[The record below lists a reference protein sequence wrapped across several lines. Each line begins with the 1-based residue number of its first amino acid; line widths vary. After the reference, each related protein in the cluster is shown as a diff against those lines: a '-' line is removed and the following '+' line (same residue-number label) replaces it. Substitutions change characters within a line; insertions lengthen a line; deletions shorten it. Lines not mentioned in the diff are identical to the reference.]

1 MGAVFAGVRVER
13 GGPVSSA
20 NEENR
25 RIPRQRGAGLSPEAE
40 RQWELLRK
48 MAPSVRRLVYRLT
61 GGAQATVVDEVEA
74 QVWFAIFLRL
84 QNGGPIEQKD
94 SSLLRSG
101 VESYVYAVVRQ
112 KARGHLAELAKRA
125 EHFVGDHVYLL
136 EQEAVPSA
144 ESKSLADLAPAM
156 KALKS
161 EMSELQ
167 LAAFVLAEAYELKAP
182 VIADLLG
189 TTKGS
194 VRDAL
199 RHARRKRDG
208 LALIED

>member
-1 MGAVFAGVRVER
+1 MV
-13 GGPVSSA
+13 
-20 NEENR
+20 
-25 RIPRQRGAGLSPEAE
+25 
-40 RQWELLRK
+40 
-48 MAPSVRRLVYRLT
+48 PSVRRLAYRLT
-61 GGAQATVVDEVEA
+61 HGAQATVVDEVEA
-74 QVWFAIFLRL
+74 QVWLAIFIRL

-94 SSLLRSG
+94 SSPFRSG

-112 KARGHLAELAKRA
+112 KAVAHLAQLAKRA

-136 EQEAVPSA
+136 EEKAHPSA
-144 ESKSLADLAPAM
+144 ETQSLADLAPAM
-156 KALKS
+156 KILRA

-189 TTKGS
+189 TTRGS

-208 LALIED
+208 LALAGD

>member
-1 MGAVFAGVRVER
+1 M
-13 GGPVSSA
+13 
-20 NEENR
+20 
-25 RIPRQRGAGLSPEAE
+25 
-40 RQWELLRK
+40 
-48 MAPSVRRLVYRLT
+48 RRLVYRLT
-61 GGAQATVVDEVEA
+61 GGAQATVVDEIDA

-84 QNGGPIEQKD
+84 QNGGPIEQKNP
-94 SSLLRSG
+94 SLPLLGSG

-112 KARGHLAELAKRA
+112 KVRAHLAELAKRA
-125 EHFVGDHVYLL
+125 EHFVGDQVYLL
-136 EQEAVPSA
+136 EQEEVPSA
-144 ESKSLADLAPAM
+144 ESQSLADLAPTM
-156 KALKS
+156 KILKA

-182 VIADLLG
+182 MIADLLG

-208 LALIED
+208 LALAGD